1 MNRMNF
7 TRDVPRI
14 AIDFNGFASIL
25 QGRGQGKARNVI
37 SCGHLGSKMVCI
49 VSPFR
54 KIRAWDRV
62 FFRFWNCFFDSSV
75 FRRECIP
82 PDSNVYGQIRM
93 YTARFECIRAAEYA
107 RFVASAEYALSGHIC
122 WPLGPLD
129 VKIGLLK
136 DHT

>member
-1 MNRMNF
+1 MNRVNF
-7 TRDVPRI
+7 TRDIPRI
-14 AIDFNGFASIL
+14 AIDFDGFASIL

-54 KIRAWDRV
+54 KIRAWNRV
-62 FFRFWNCFFDSSV
+62 FLDIGAVFLIRVYSAASV
-75 FRRECIP
+75 FR
-82 PDSNVYGQIRM
+82 QIRM